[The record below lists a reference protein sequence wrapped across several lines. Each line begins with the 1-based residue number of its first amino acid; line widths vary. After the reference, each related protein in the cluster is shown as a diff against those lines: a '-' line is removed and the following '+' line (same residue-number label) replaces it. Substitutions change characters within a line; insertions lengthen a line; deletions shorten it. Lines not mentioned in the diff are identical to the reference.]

1 MVDLG
6 AQFCHGEK
14 GNVVY
19 EMAHPL
25 DLLESSMTLYDNMCF
40 VDSGGLVVNKE
51 VSAWLFGMCLDITDE
66 AGKDLKHYPHSLGDY
81 ITSE

>member
-1 MVDLG
+1 MDLG

-25 DLLESSMTLYDNMCF
+25 NLLESSMPLYTNMCF
-40 VDSGGLVVNKE
+40 VESTGNVVDKNLG
-51 VSAWLFGMCLDITDE
+51 AWLLGMCLDITDE
-66 AGKDLKHYPHSLGDY
+66 AGNHLKNYKHSLGHFV
-81 ITSE
+81 TAE